1 MGKLIAATI
10 GSVLAL
16 GGTVATSPAVADE
29 CTAILRILYSTEA
42 ELGAGSHVYRQLPSL
57 VPGRGRALDLDLTEG
72 FPRFMDEYQ
81 ASSGQLLVPF
91 THLVTISQIA
101 RGDTD
106 AAVEM
111 LLQGGYREAVSDRE
125 KLAENL
131 AYAHNWAQNW
141 ASEPLKLGLLELSE
155 AVEAA
160 RGLDETQLQYLN
172 EVASLLEGSMDGDTV
187 QSLLYT
193 KAAEHGLKPKQAF
206 AAVYTVLLGRESGP
220 KAGPFIV
227 STGVWLAQQRF
238 LGVIRDT
245 MAGGVEG

>member
-1 MGKLIAATI
+1 MSSSKGI
-10 GSVLAL
+10 VLLPGELLKIMPPGAL
-16 GGTVATSPAVADE
+16 KRMV
-29 CTAILRILYSTEA
+29 
-42 ELGAGSHVYRQLPSL
+42 LGRDP
-57 VPGRGRALDLDLTEG
+57 GRALDLDLTQG
-72 FPRFMDEYQ
+72 FPRFMDEYR
-81 ASSGQLLVPF
+81 AAIGELLVPF
-91 THLVTISQIA
+91 THLVTISQTT

-131 AYAHNWAQNW
+131 AYAHNWAENW
-141 ASEPLKLGLLELSE
+141 APEPLRLGILELWE

-160 RGLDETQLQYLN
+160 KGLDEAQLQYLN
-172 EVASLLEGSMDGDTV
+172 EVASLLESSMDGDTV
-187 QSLLYT
+187 QNILYT

-227 STGVWLAQQRF
+227 SIGVWLAQQRF
-238 LGVIRDT
+238 LGVMQDT
-245 MAGGVEG
+245 MPGGVEG